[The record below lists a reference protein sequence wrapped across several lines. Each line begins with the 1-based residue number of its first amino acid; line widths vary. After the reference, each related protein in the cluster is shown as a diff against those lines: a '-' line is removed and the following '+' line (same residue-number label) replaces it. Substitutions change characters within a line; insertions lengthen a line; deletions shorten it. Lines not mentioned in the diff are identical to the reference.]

1 MKTIIWGK
9 AIAPIIK
16 KGVFKMTASQVGF
29 AFLYVAAFLLLGKWV
44 RVRVAWLQNLFLPA
58 SIIGGFI
65 ALMLGPQV
73 LGKILH
79 LFVAEDSFWVNGIFP
94 EQVTAVWSDLP
105 GLFINVV
112 FASLFLGT
120 SIPGL
125 RKVWDYGGPQ
135 LAFGWTIGW
144 GQYVIGILLAIL
156 VLSPV
161 FGLPPLTG
169 ALIEVAFEGGHGTAA
184 GLAGTFEEIGF
195 AQGYDLAVGL
205 ATIGILSGVIVGIIL
220 INWAVR
226 KEKTHVI
233 KNVQGFS
240 DLRKQGIMEFEN
252 RDPAAKMTVRPE
264 SIEPLS
270 LHFALVGLAVL
281 VGYLL
286 LQALIWLESVIITPF
301 TDSTFMT
308 YIPLFPLAMIGG
320 IFVQKFFNKIDNAQ
334 IVDRNMI
341 NRIQGFALDL
351 LILTA
356 IGTVSID
363 VIGDYIVPF
372 LLLAI
377 TGIVWNVLGFLILAP
392 RMIPSYW
399 FERGIG
405 DFGQSMGITATGLL
419 LMRIVDPRSE
429 TPAFEGFGYKQ
440 LVYEPFLGGG
450 LVTAL
455 SVPLIYQFGAIP
467 FLIFAIIM
475 CVIGALVGLLY
486 FGKR

>member
-1 MKTIIWGK
+1 
-9 AIAPIIK
+9 
-16 KGVFKMTASQVGF
+16 MTANQVGF

-44 RVRVAWLQNLFLPA
+44 RIRVSWLQNLFLPS
-58 SIIGGFI
+58 SIIGGFL
-65 ALMLGPQV
+65 ALILGPQV
-73 LGKILH
+73 LGKLVSM
-79 LFVAEDSFWVNGIFP
+79 FVSEDSFWVNGIFP
-94 EQVTAVWSDLP
+94 ESVTTVWSDLP
-105 GLFINVV
+105 GLLINVV
-112 FASLFLGT
+112 FASLFLGA

-125 RKVWDYGGPQ
+125 RKIWNYGGPQ

-195 AQGYDLAVGL
+195 AEGYDLSVGL

-226 KEKTHVI
+226 KGKTNVI
-233 KNVQGFS
+233 KDVQGFS

-270 LHFALVGLAVL
+270 LHFALVGLSVL

-286 LQALIWLESVIITPF
+286 LQALIWLESIIIGPF
-301 TDSTFMT
+301 TDTTFMT

-320 IFVQKFFNKIDNAQ
+320 ILVQLFFNKVDNAQ

-341 NRIQGFALDL
+341 NRIQGFALDI

-363 VIGDYIVPF
+363 VISDYIVPF
-372 LLLAI
+372 LLLA
-377 TGIVWNVLGFLILAP
+377 TAGILWNVFGLLVLAP
-392 RMIPSYW
+392 KIIPSYW

-455 SVPLIYQFGAIP
+455 SIPLIYQFGAIP

-475 CVIGALVGLLY
+475 SLIGALVGLLY

>member
-1 MKTIIWGK
+1 
-9 AIAPIIK
+9 
-16 KGVFKMTASQVGF
+16 MTANQVGF
-29 AFLYVAAFLLLGKWV
+29 AFLYLAAFLLIGKWI
-44 RVRVAWLQNLFLPA
+44 RVRVTWLQNLFLPS
-58 SIIGGFI
+58 SIIGGFL
-65 ALMLGPQV
+65 ALILGPQV
-73 LGKILH
+73 LGKILSN
-79 LFVAEDSFWVNGIFP
+79 FVSKDSFWVNGIFP
-94 EQVTAVWSDLP
+94 EQVTVVWSELP
-105 GLFINVV
+105 GLLINVV
-112 FASLFLGT
+112 FAALFLGAT
-120 SIPGL
+120 IPGL
-125 RKVWDYGGPQ
+125 RKIWDYGGPQ

-144 GQYVIGILLAIL
+144 GQYVIGILLSLL

-161 FGLPPLTG
+161 FGMPPLVG

-184 GLAGTFEEIGF
+184 GLAGTFKEIGF
-195 AQGYDLAVGL
+195 ADGYDLSVGL
-205 ATIGILSGVIVGIIL
+205 ATVGILTGVIVGIIL

-226 KEKTHVI
+226 REKTSVI
-233 KNVQGFS
+233 KDVKGFS

-270 LHFALVGLAVL
+270 LHFAIVGLAVL

-286 LQALIWLESVIITPF
+286 LQFLIWLESVTVGNFIDIR
-301 TDSTFMT
+301 FMT

-320 IFVQKFFNKIDNAQ
+320 IFVQVFFNKIDNAR
-334 IVDRNMI
+334 IIDRNMI
-341 NRIQGFALDL
+341 NRIQGFALDI

-363 VIGDYIVPF
+363 VIGDYMIPF
-372 LLLAI
+372 ILLA
-377 TGIVWNVLGFLILAP
+377 TAGLLWNVVGFLVLAP
-392 RMIPSYW
+392 RIIPSYW

-405 DFGQSMGITATGLL
+405 DFGQSTGITATGLL
-419 LMRIVDPRSE
+419 LMRIVDPKGD

-467 FLIFAIIM
+467 FLIFAMIM
-475 CVIGALVGLLY
+475 CLIGVLVGLLH
-486 FGKR
+486 FGKK

>member
-1 MKTIIWGK
+1 M
-9 AIAPIIK
+9 
-16 KGVFKMTASQVGF
+16 
-29 AFLYVAAFLLLGKWV
+29 
-44 RVRVAWLQNLFLPA
+44 
-58 SIIGGFI
+58 
-65 ALMLGPQV
+65 
-73 LGKILH
+73 
-79 LFVAEDSFWVNGIFP
+79 
-94 EQVTAVWSDLP
+94 
-105 GLFINVV
+105 
-112 FASLFLGT
+112 
-120 SIPGL
+120 
-125 RKVWDYGGPQ
+125 
-135 LAFGWTIGW
+135 
-144 GQYVIGILLAIL
+144 
-156 VLSPV
+156 

-195 AQGYDLAVGL
+195 VEGYDLSVGL

-226 KEKTHVI
+226 KGKTNVI
-233 KNVQGFS
+233 KDVQGFS

-270 LHFALVGLAVL
+270 LHFALVGLSVL

-286 LQALIWLESVIITPF
+286 LQALIRLESIIIGPF
-301 TDSTFMT
+301 TDTTFMT

-320 IFVQKFFNKIDNAQ
+320 ILVQLFFNKVDNAQ

-341 NRIQGFALDL
+341 NRIQGFALDI

-363 VIGDYIVPF
+363 VISDYIVPF
-372 LLLAI
+372 LLLA
-377 TGIVWNVLGFLILAP
+377 TAGILWNVFGLLVLAP
-392 RMIPSYW
+392 RIIPSYW

-455 SVPLIYQFGAIP
+455 SIPLIYQFGAIP

-475 CVIGALVGLLY
+475 SLIGALVGLLY